1 MKKVATFLTLIII
14 VCMMAPQR
22 AYAEELGTEKGSNGI
37 SYTESGTRQTPSGIG
52 YRDIADKID
61 EYIMEREGGLASYV
75 VSVFDENGVIY
86 DGYYGYSDIEENKKA
101 DKDTVYEWGSCSKI
115 LVWIS
120 VMQQWERGN
129 LDLNADIR
137 EYLPEGFLT
146 KLQYPEEK
154 ITMVNL
160 MNHNAGFQ
168 ESFFEIEDGATT
180 DDLYDTLE
188 EAVRACECYQAFH
201 VGEYTA
207 YSNWGTALAAYI
219 VEQVSGI
226 DYVTY
231 VHKNILEPLGMDRT
245 SIDPEAKD
253 NPWVAEKRSEL
264 KCYSKTR
271 DSFEDY
277 GECRS
282 YVMLYPVGAV
292 MSTLEDFSKLG
303 MAFVSEDCPLFE
315 NQSTCDE
322 MLKATSTYADTD
334 IAKCCHGLW
343 ATRYKVDVLGH
354 GGNTGGCT
362 ANLVFDPVSRIGI
375 CCMVNEAGETAF
387 TQGIP
392 SLLYGD
398 ITERDEYKNVVI
410 TDRPD
415 ISGVYTMKRSI
426 VKGAAKAGQYM
437 GGVMP
442 LNLDDDGTYSLNMF
456 GIDMG
461 DARIVQLSD
470 HEYVMTGNGESTYM
484 YYNDGILEMAVM
496 DLEQDAEN
504 FFGFLV
510 SYGFI
515 IFGIICCFVLFIKL
529 IVFFIRNLRK
539 SDKKYTAEDKMIL
552 LQQAIYAVSGII
564 FALFIMIIG
573 NCNYIFLVIS
583 AILVL
588 LLGIVSIANNMF
600 LAYNTNKSGAK
611 GLKMIKQYIWAGLGG
626 AYMVFILFMELYKF
640 WTL

>member
-1 MKKVATFLTLIII
+1 
-14 VCMMAPQR
+14 
-22 AYAEELGTEKGSNGI
+22 
-37 SYTESGTRQTPSGIG
+37 
-52 YRDIADKID
+52 
-61 EYIMEREGGLASYV
+61 
-75 VSVFDENGVIY
+75 
-86 DGYYGYSDIEENKKA
+86 
-101 DKDTVYEWGSCSKI
+101 
-115 LVWIS
+115 
-120 VMQQWERGN
+120 MQQWERGN
-129 LDLNADIR
+129 LNLDADIR
-137 EYLPEGFLT
+137 EYLPDGFLT

-154 ITMVNL
+154 ITMINL

-168 ESFFEIEDGATT
+168 ESFFEKEDGATT

-219 VEQVSGI
+219 VERVSGM
-226 DYVTY
+226 DYLSY
-231 VHKNILEPLGMDRT
+231 VHKNILEPLGMEKT
-245 SIDPEAKD
+245 SVDPEAKD
-253 NPWVAEKRSEL
+253 NLWVAGKRSEL

-271 DSFEDY
+271 DSFEDF

-282 YVMLYPVGAV
+282 YVILYPVGAV
-292 MSTLEDFSKLG
+292 MGTLEDFSKLG

-315 NQSTCDE
+315 NNSTRDE
-322 MLKATSTYADTD
+322 MFKVTSTYADTD

-343 ATRYKVDVLGH
+343 VSRYKVDVLGH
-354 GGNTGGCT
+354 GGNTGGYT
-362 ANLVFDPVSRIGI
+362 ANFVFDPVSKLGI

-392 SLLYGD
+392 GLLFGD
-398 ITERDEYKNVVI
+398 ITERAEYKDAVI
-410 TDRPD
+410 NDDID
-415 ISGVYTMKRSI
+415 ISGFYTMKRSI
-426 VKGAAKAGQYM
+426 VTGAAKASQYM

-442 LNLDDDGTYSLNMF
+442 LTRNDDGTYSMSLF
-456 GIDMG
+456 GMG
-461 DARIVQLSD
+461 LGDSRMVQLSD

-504 FFGFLV
+504 FFGFLA
-510 SYGFI
+510 SYAFI
-515 IFGIICCFVLFIKL
+515 IFGIICCVVLLIKL
-529 IVFFIRNLRK
+529 IALIVRKLKK
-539 SDKKYTAEDKMIL
+539 SDKKYTSEEKMIL
-552 LQQAIYAVSGII
+552 IAQTIYAVSGPI

-573 NCNYIFLVIS
+573 NCNYAFLVIS
-583 AILVL
+583 AILAL
-588 LLGIVSIANNMF
+588 LFGIVSLANSSL

-611 GLKMIKQYIWAGLGG
+611 GWKKIKQYIWAGLGG

>member
-1 MKKVATFLTLIII
+1 MKKLSTVFIFIII
-14 VCMMAPQR
+14 FCMMFDQM
-22 AYAEELGTEKGSNGI
+22 AYAAESGSKQTPGCI
-37 SYTESGTRQTPSGIG
+37 RYSDITES
-52 YRDIADKID
+52 ID
-61 EYIMEREGGLASYV
+61 EYIKEREGGLASCA
-75 VSVFDENGVIY
+75 VSVFDENGVICNR
-86 DGYYGYSDIEENKKA
+86 YYGYSDIEESKKA
-101 DKDTVYEWGSCSKI
+101 DKETVYEWGSCSKI

-129 LDLNADIR
+129 LNLDADIR
-137 EYLPEGFLT
+137 EYLPDVFLT

-154 ITMVNL
+154 ITMINL

-168 ESFFEIEDGATT
+168 ESFFEKEDGATT

-201 VGEYTA
+201 VGECTA

-219 VEQVSGI
+219 VERVSGT
-226 DYVTY
+226 DYISY
-231 VHKNILEPLGMDRT
+231 VHKNILEPLGMEKT

-253 NPWVAEKRSEL
+253 NLWVAGKRSEL

-271 DSFEDY
+271 DSFEDF

-292 MSTLEDFSKLG
+292 MGTLEDFSKLG

-315 NQSTCDE
+315 SNSTRDE
-322 MLKATSTYADTD
+322 MLKTTSTYADTN

-343 ATRYKVDVLGH
+343 VTRYKVDVVGH
-354 GGNTGGCT
+354 SGNTCGCT
-362 ANLVFDPVSRIGI
+362 ANFVFDPVSKLGI

-392 SLLYGD
+392 GLLFGD
-398 ITERDEYKNVVI
+398 ITEREEYKDAVI
-410 TDRPD
+410 NDDID
-415 ISGVYTMKRSI
+415 ISGFYTMKRSI
-426 VKGAAKAGQYM
+426 VTGAAKASQYM

-442 LNLDDDGTYSLNMF
+442 LTRNDDGTYSMSLF
-456 GIDMG
+456 GMGLG
-461 DARIVQLSD
+461 DARMVQLSD

-496 DLEQDAEN
+496 DLEQDAGN

-510 SYGFI
+510 SFAFI
-515 IFGIICCFVLFIKL
+515 IFGVVCCVVLFIKL
-529 IVFFIRNLRK
+529 IVFVVRKIRNVTKKCTLE
-539 SDKKYTAEDKMIL
+539 KKYTPEDKMIL
-552 LQQAIYAVSGII
+552 LQQAIYAVSGPI

-573 NCNYIFLVIS
+573 NCNYVFLVIS
-583 AILVL
+583 AILAL
-588 LLGIVSIANNMF
+588 LLGIVSLANSSL

-611 GLKMIKQYIWAGLGG
+611 GWKKIKQYIWAGLGG
-626 AYMVFILFMELYKF
+626 SYMIFILFMEIYKF

>member
-1 MKKVATFLTLIII
+1 MEKLVILLTWVII
-14 VCMMAPQR
+14 VSLMVPGSAR
-22 AYAEELGTEKGSNGI
+22 AAETGAKK
-37 SYTESGTRQTPSGIG
+37 ESGGIN
-52 YRDIADKID
+52 YSDIASTID
-61 EYIMEREGGLASYV
+61 EYIKEREGGLASFA

-86 DGYYGYSDIEENKKA
+86 DGYYGYSDIENNIKA
-101 DKDTVYEWGSCSKI
+101 DENTVYEWGSCSKI

-129 LDLNADIR
+129 LNLDADIR
-137 EYLPEGFLT
+137 EYLPDGFLT

-154 ITMVNL
+154 ITMINL

-168 ESFFEIEDGATT
+168 ESFFEKEDGATT

-219 VEQVSGI
+219 VERVSGT
-226 DYVTY
+226 DYVSY
-231 VHKNILEPLGMDRT
+231 VHKNILEPLGMEKT
-245 SIDPEAKD
+245 SVDPEAKD
-253 NPWVAEKRSEL
+253 NAWVAEKRSEL

-271 DSFEDY
+271 DSFEEY

-292 MSTLEDFSKLG
+292 MSNLSDFSKLG
-303 MAFVSEDCPLFE
+303 MAFVSDDCPVFK
-315 NQSTCDE
+315 NNSTRDE
-322 MLKATSTYADTD
+322 MLKTTSTYADTN

-343 ATRYKVDVLGH
+343 VTRYKVDVVGH
-354 GGNTGGCT
+354 SGNTGGCT
-362 ANLVFDPVSRIGI
+362 ANFVFDPVSKLGI

-392 SLLYGD
+392 GLLYGD
-398 ITERDEYKNVVI
+398 ITEREEYKNAVI
-410 TDRPD
+410 TEDTD
-415 ISGVYTMKRSI
+415 ISGFYTMKRSI
-426 VKGAAKAGQYM
+426 VTGAAKASQYM

-442 LNLDDDGTYSLNMF
+442 LTRNDDGTYSMSLF
-456 GIDMG
+456 GMGLG
-461 DARIVQLSD
+461 DACLVRLSD
-470 HEYVMTGNGESTYM
+470 REYVMTGNGESTYM
-484 YYNDGILEMAVM
+484 YYNNGILEMAVM
-496 DLEQDAEN
+496 DLEQDAGN

-510 SYGFI
+510 SFAFI
-515 IFGIICCFVLFIKL
+515 IFGVVCCVVLFIKL
-529 IVFFIRNLRK
+529 IVFVVRKIRNATKKCTLE
-539 SDKKYTAEDKMIL
+539 KKYTSEDKMIL
-552 LQQAIYAVSGII
+552 LQQAIYAVSGPI

-573 NCNYIFLVIS
+573 NCNYVFLVIS
-583 AILVL
+583 AILAL
-588 LLGIVSIANNMF
+588 LLGIVSLANSSL

-611 GLKMIKQYIWAGLGG
+611 GWKKIKQYIWAGLGG
-626 AYMVFILFMELYKF
+626 VYLVFILFMELYKF